1 MQKNLK
7 DIFKDI
13 PETDN
18 RSVQFLINALEK
30 NNIDGFD
37 YIEYKQALSALA
49 ALDMDEATAF
59 KSAFATATT
68 MGLTRDKLLK
78 TAQFYLE
85 ILQKEKSQFEQAV
98 RQQVQR
104 QVAGKEQQAK
114 NYKKSIDT
122 KKQQIENLK
131 EQILDHQAKITQLL
145 DEIEGAK
152 GKIAATKQNFDTTF
166 DLIEGA
172 VKSDID
178 KIQVYIK

>member
-7 DIFKDI
+7 DIFQDI

-49 ALDMDEATAF
+49 ALDIDEATAF

-68 MGLTRDKLLK
+68 MGLTREKLIK
-78 TAQFYLE
+78 TAQFYLD

-114 NYKKSIDT
+114 NYKKSIKT
-122 KKQQIENLK
+122 KKQQIEKMK
-131 EQILDHQAKITQLL
+131 EQILEHQAKINDLME
-145 DEIEGAK
+145 EIEGSK
-152 GKIAATKQNFDTTF
+152 SKIVATKQNFDKTF
-166 DLIEGA
+166 ELVEGA
-172 VKSDID
+172 VKADID

>member
-30 NNIDGFD
+30 NNIEGFD
-37 YIEYKQALSALA
+37 YIEYKQAIGALA

-59 KSAFATATT
+59 KSAYATATT
-68 MGLTRDKLLK
+68 MGLTRDKLIK

-85 ILQKEKSQFEQAV
+85 ILQKEKTQFEQAV

-104 QVAGKEQQAK
+104 QIAGKEQQAK
-114 NYKKSIDT
+114 NYHKSIET
-122 KKQQIENLK
+122 KQTQIETMKKQ
-131 EQILDHQAKITQLL
+131 ILEHQAKIVKLQ
-145 DEIEGAK
+145 EEVEEAK
-152 GKIAATKQNFDTTF
+152 TKISATKQNFDKTF
-166 DLIEGA
+166 DLIEGSIQ
-172 VKSDID
+172 SDID